1 MRDKKSQALELGFE
15 MARFRLLDNFV
26 ETSKFDEFQ
35 KLFAS
40 YFLGKQYDC
49 WSEIERN
56 LTELVQRDSE
66 GYLRKMRAFSRSVD
80 VKYFLELHHENNCR
94 VVWYFACNI
103 FFSACFALLLEMHLL
118 KM

>member
-40 YFLGKQYDC
+40 YFWVSNMIVGAKLR
-49 WSEIERN
+49 EI
-56 LTELVQRDSE
+56 
-66 GYLRKMRAFSRSVD
+66 
-80 VKYFLELHHENNCR
+80 
-94 VVWYFACNI
+94 
-103 FFSACFALLLEMHLL
+103 
-118 KM
+118 